1 MGWPNDAGVVGSSGF
16 APGAPV
22 GMKPLSLAALVW
34 GMSEDHADDVD
45 DILALAVVFGLASV
59 PWTYAFVASL
69 QIPLWPAFIGSA
81 SFYAAGGGLEGLKLG
96 SASNAAGIAYG
107 AATLW
112 VVTAFL
118 GGGVVAL
125 SVVVGAFMFLASL
138 HAAVEPLSFTPGGF
152 FGYATLFSVH
162 AAEAT
167 AFGVPGLAGETLAAA
182 LSMLL
187 GALIGLGTERLSDA
201 LT

>member
-1 MGWPNDAGVVGSSGF
+1 MSRRTR
-16 APGAPV
+16 
-22 GMKPLSLAALVW
+22 SLLGRLARW
-34 GMSEDHADDVD
+34 DDT
-45 DILALAVVFGLASV
+45 LALAVVFGLASV
-59 PWTYAFVASL
+59 PWTYAFVAGL
-69 QIPLWPAFIGSA
+69 HIPLWPAFIASA

-96 SASNAAGIAYG
+96 YASNAAGIAYG

-112 VVTAFL
+112 VVNSFL

-125 SVVVGAFMFLASL
+125 SIVVGAFMFLASL
-138 HAAVEPLSFTPGGF
+138 HAYVETFSFTPGGF

-182 LSMLL
+182 VSMLL
-187 GALIGLGTERLSDA
+187 GAAIGLGTERLSEA